1 MPSAGAARARVLVV
15 DDNVELVGS
24 LHAVLMTAELSDG
37 RAASSTIEVIT
48 ASRGDDGLEIARA
61 HGFDVAIV
69 DIKLPDTSGVDLIP
83 KLRAACPFGEVV
95 LMTGF
100 ATMDAAI
107 GALRSGAYAFVPKS
121 FRPEELISTVEQA
134 LAKVR
139 LTREREEL
147 ERRYRA
153 LAELTDVLVIGLDA
167 GDRVALFNRKA
178 SMHAGVE
185 PGAAVGRLF
194 VESWIPPEDGA
205 RMREAIALARS
216 GRTQE
221 VETGFVDP
229 AGRDGQ
235 DGNVRVS
242 SRAPRV
248 APARRRVR
256 WHFSMARGGADE
268 ASLVYGFGVDVTER
282 RALEKRAADAEALSA
297 MGTLALNLA
306 HEIRNPL
313 NAAILQLHLLGRHVD
328 KLAIDPEARAALQ
341 HKARIVGDEIG
352 RLSRLLTEFLELAKP
367 RGAVREVVHFG
378 KLVDD
383 VLDLEQVSASARGIQ
398 VERDIAGDCAV
409 VGDPARLKQVV
420 INLVTNA
427 LEAMKQGG
435 VLHVQVG
442 LGEGQA
448 RLVVK
453 DTGGGIPPAFL
464 GMVFDPFFTTKEG
477 GTGLGLSIVRK
488 IVDLHAGEV
497 RIESHPGVGTEV
509 TVLLPEGRRDEV
521 AGASLRA

>member
-1 MPSAGAARARVLVV
+1 LLVV

-24 LHAVLMTAELSDG
+24 LHAVLMSAEFSDG
-37 RAASSTIEVIT
+37 RAASNTIEVVT
-48 ASRGDDGLEIARA
+48 ASRGDDGLELARA
-61 HGFDVAIV
+61 QGFDVAIV
-69 DIKLPDTSGVDLIP
+69 DVKLPDTSGVDLIP

-121 FRPEELISTVEQA
+121 FRPEELISTIEQA

-139 LTREREEL
+139 LARERDEL

-153 LAELTDVLVIGLDA
+153 LAELTDVLVVGLDPR
-167 GDRVALFNRKA
+167 DYIALFNRKA
-178 SMHAGVE
+178 SMYAGVE
-185 PGAAVGRLF
+185 PSDAVGRPF
-194 VESWIPPEDGA
+194 VESWIPAEDSA
-205 RMREAIALARS
+205 RMREAVALARA

-229 AGRDGQ
+229 AAPQADGGGR
-235 DGNVRVS
+235 RVS
-242 SRAPRV
+242 SREPRV

-256 WHFSMARGGADE
+256 WHFSMARGGGDG
-268 ASLVYGFGVDVTER
+268 ASLVYGLGIDVTER
-282 RALEKRAADAEALSA
+282 RELERRAADAEALSA

-313 NAAILQLHLLGRHVD
+313 NAAILQLHLLGRHID
-328 KLAIDPEARAALQ
+328 KLSMESEARAALQ
-341 HKARIVGDEIG
+341 HKAKIVRDEIG

-367 RGAVREVVHFG
+367 RGAVRELVHFG

-383 VLDLEQVSASARGIQ
+383 VLDLEQVSAAASGIQ
-398 VERDIAGDCAV
+398 VVRDVCSDCEV
-409 VGDPARLKQVV
+409 TGDPAKLKQVV

-427 LEAMKQGG
+427 LEAMKEGG
-435 VLHVQVG
+435 VLHVHVATVD
-442 LGEGQA
+442 GQA

-453 DTGGGIPPAFL
+453 DTGAGIDPAIL
-464 GMVFDPFFTTKEG
+464 AMVFDPFFTTKEG

-488 IVDLHAGEV
+488 IVDLHRGEV
-497 RIESHPGVGTEV
+497 RIESPPGAGTQV
-509 TVLLPEGRRDEV
+509 TVLLPALHRE
-521 AGASLRA
+521 